1 MGGVLHNTHTQSCAG
16 IYWNIMTTMDRE
28 TQANIVFFSETRNY
42 PVKFVCLTV
51 FYHSWWHQGAYPT
64 CLSLRKLYG
73 GLRLLR
79 VSFVWMTALGKILAC
94 KNLLKMDYSIMSWCC
109 VCKCSEETVNHHLIH
124 CCVAFELWS
133 YVFRSFGIQWV
144 LQVRSLT
151 YYVGGRRGS

>member
-1 MGGVLHNTHTQSCAG
+1 MTPRGLSHMSFPSKVIWGVKAPQ
-16 IYWNIMTTMDRE
+16 
-28 TQANIVFFSETRNY
+28 
-42 PVKFVCLTV
+42 
-51 FYHSWWHQGAYPT
+51 
-64 CLSLRKLYG
+64 
-73 GLRLLR
+73 R

-151 YYVGGRRGS
+151 YYVGGRMGS